1 MPRVRA
7 NDYGVK
13 RSKILDAAATL
24 FAAQGYAGSRMEEIA
39 TACGVSK
46 SMLYH
51 YFYKKEDV
59 LFEILQEHVSDL
71 VDATRQYL
79 VQNGPNDKLGFFRGF
94 VRVYLQPSDN
104 ARARHVVA
112 LHDMR
117 YLTDEQKRDQIKLE
131 RELLGLVESM
141 LELLKPGSTRNDYR
155 VSALLLFGMLNW
167 VELWY
172 KRSGSMSPSEFY
184 EKVATLFLTGFL
196 EESTSQ
202 ALTKRLSIFAAE
214 PDLRPLKR
222 QQRRKRQPSATSQ

>member
-7 NDYGVK
+7 NDYDAK
-13 RSKILDAAATL
+13 KSKILDAAATL
-24 FAAQGYAGSRMEEIA
+24 FADQGYAGSRMEEIA

-51 YFYKKEDV
+51 YFSKKEDV

-71 VDATRQYL
+71 VDAMRQYL
-79 VQNGPNDKLGFFRGF
+79 VQNGLNDKLGFFRGF
-94 VRVYLQPSDN
+94 VEVYLQPSRN
-104 ARARHVVA
+104 SRARHVVA

-117 YLTDEQKRDQIKLE
+117 YLTDEQKKEQIKLE

-141 LELLKPGSTRNDYR
+141 LESLKPGSPRDHYR
-155 VSALLLFGMLNW
+155 VSAFLLFGMLNW

-172 KRSGSMSPSEFY
+172 RRSGRMSPSEFY

-202 ALTKRLSIFAAE
+202 ALTKGLSSFAGE
-214 PDLRPLKR
+214 PVLVPLKR
-222 QQRRKRQPSATSQ
+222 QLRRKRQPSATR